1 MLNFSYVWS
10 RLARGYRDRHILQA
24 GWKSSRQ
31 KTPAQIPG
39 QTDFQYLLGAFP
51 LQINSTKFVPWTKK
65 IFASFALNYE
75 KKNGV
80 SFYVEAVL
88 LWAFC
93 NFVKP
98 STTLLSLLQ
107 LKNANL

>member
-1 MLNFSYVWS
+1 M
-10 RLARGYRDRHILQA
+10 ARGYRDRHILQA

-39 QTDFQYLLGAFP
+39 QTDFQHLLGAFP
-51 LQINSTKFVPWTKK
+51 PQINSTKFAPWTN

-75 KKNGV
+75 KKNGL
-80 SFYVEAVL
+80 SFD
-88 LWAFC
+88 
-93 NFVKP
+93 VKLYYCEP
-98 STTLLSLLQ
+98 SATLLSLLQ